1 MPATNRRNA
10 AFATLS
16 IVAVLALA
24 TAAAVIPTG
33 PTSASANVAPMV
45 GIATGELQ
53 DGIPV
58 YRLPPVAVTASR
70 SAELAKIAREER
82 LASK

>member
-1 MPATNRRNA
+1 MQATNRRNA
-10 AFATLS
+10 AVAALS

-24 TAAAVIPTG
+24 AAAAVISSS

-45 GIATGELQ
+45 GVATGEL
-53 DGIPV
+53 DNGIPV
-58 YRLPPVAVTASR
+58 YRLPPIAVTASL